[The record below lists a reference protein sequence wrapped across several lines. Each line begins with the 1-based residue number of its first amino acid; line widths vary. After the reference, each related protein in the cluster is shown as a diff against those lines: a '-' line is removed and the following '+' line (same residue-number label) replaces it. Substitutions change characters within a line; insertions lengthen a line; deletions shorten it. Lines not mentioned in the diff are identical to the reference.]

1 MWVLGGW
8 VGHVTWPHG
17 YVVAAVE
24 HRYVPWVLGGWVD
37 HVTWQLWSM
46 AGIGGGGG
54 GGGGLNS
61 LGSFFSSR
69 DESAAACLQRVPK
82 PRGREGELQD
92 QWIPYLYRD
101 VTRPKEDPV
110 ANAEQEFPFR
120 NEQVS
125 MCSGCKDQP

>member
-1 MWVLGGW
+1 MGGSCDLAS
-8 VGHVTWPHG
+8 HG

-24 HRYVPWVLGGWVD
+24 HRYVRGYWMGGVGGWVD
-37 HVTWQLWSM
+37 HVTWQLWSV
-46 AGIGGGGG
+46 AGI
-54 GGGGLNS
+54 GGGLNS

-125 MCSGCKDQP
+125 VCSGCKDQP